1 LNKRGRITPISSNWK
16 RGDFIVEGNTICLKV
31 SINGMNYEENIP
43 SDITLLDY
51 LRKYRQLMGT
61 KKGCGAGECGTC
73 TVLLDGRAVY
83 SCIVLAIQA
92 YGKKVETIES
102 LGDEESLHPIQQ
114 AYLDAGAVQCGYCIP
129 GMIMTTKELL
139 NNSSH
144 PPDQQIRE
152 ALAGNIC
159 RCTGYRQI
167 IEAVKL
173 AARKVP
179 GKETERD
186 DSHECYQNG
195 KS

>member
-1 LNKRGRITPISSNWK
+1 
-16 RGDFIVEGNTICLKV
+16 VEDRTICLRIN
-31 SINGMNYEENIP
+31 INGIDYREDIP

-61 KKGCGAGECGTC
+61 KKNCGAGECGTC

-83 SCIVLAIQA
+83 SCITLAIQA

-114 AYLDAGAVQCGYCIP
+114 AYLDAGALQCGYCTP

-139 NNSSH
+139 DNN
-144 PPDQQIRE
+144 PYPQDREIRE

-173 AARKVP
+173 AARKMSG
-179 GKETERD
+179 GKTERD
-186 DSHECYQNG
+186 DGHEC
-195 KS
+195 

>member
-1 LNKRGRITPISSNWK
+1 MEDR
-16 RGDFIVEGNTICLKV
+16 TIRLKIN
-31 SINGMNYEENIP
+31 INGTDYEEDIP

-51 LRKYRQLMGT
+51 LRKYRHLMGT
-61 KKGCGAGECGTC
+61 KKGCGTGECGTC
-73 TVLLDGRAVY
+73 TVLLHGRAVY
-83 SCIVLAIQA
+83 SCITLAIQA

-114 AYLDAGAVQCGYCIP
+114 AYLDAGAVQCGYCTP

-139 NNSSH
+139 DNNSS
-144 PPDQQIRE
+144 PRDPEIRE

-173 AARKVP
+173 AAQKISD
-179 GKETERD
+179 GQIERD
-186 DSHECYQNG
+186 DGHECYQNG